1 MRFATSLLLAS
12 AAALS
17 AAPKPKPA
25 FRFSPVPSASPVVA
39 EQRREA
45 QQQHTDALKLLSEGK
60 LVEARTG
67 FQNVL
72 NLSPNNPSALLN
84 LGIVEQRLK
93 NYSESERILRRA
105 VQAAPTSGTGWLLLG
120 TVSLEQG
127 RTDAAFAHFAQAA
140 YLDPKNPQTRV
151 YLAITLAR
159 KGWNSAAEDEFRAA
173 LELDGNLADA
183 HYNLATL
190 YMQRVPPAIELA
202 RRHYHQAIRLGA
214 APDPALAARFD
225 E

>member
-1 MRFATSLLLAS
+1 MKAVAALLLIG
-12 AAALS
+12 AAAL
-17 AAPKPKPA
+17 AADAKSKPA
-25 FRFSPVPSASPVVA
+25 FRFSPVPSATNVVV

-45 QQQHTDALKLLSEGK
+45 QRQHTEALQQLADGK
-60 LVEARTG
+60 LKEARVG

-105 VQAAPTSGTGWLLLG
+105 VQVSPTSGTGWLLLG
-120 TVSLEQG
+120 TVCLEQG

-140 YLDPKNPQTRV
+140 YLDPKNPQTRI
-151 YLAITLAR
+151 YLAVALAR

-173 LELDGNLADA
+173 LELDGNQADA

-190 YMQRVPPAIELA
+190 YMQRIPPAIELA
-202 RRHYHQAIRLGA
+202 RRHYHQALRLGA